1 MGLKYVLNSMKRRKL
16 RTAVVALALVVGVAL
31 VGALLNLVDTQ
42 RQFSV
47 QTVGVQTGGYD
58 LSIRRTDLALS
69 RFFDPTPVERAV
81 RAVYDRVTDV
91 HPRIHGTVEA
101 RKADSVQGERV
112 EIIALDAPR
121 DTLLPVTATSGSYPP
136 QTGQVFL
143 TQPAADALRVQ
154 VGDEVVLSYVR
165 PAPREP
171 GQPAAQGVSTARAE
185 GRFVVSGIG
194 VVGGVGD
201 ALLSL
206 GAGLPSTALL
216 RLDDAQT
223 WLGEPGQVERLLV
236 VWQAD
241 TAAGSDAQAA
251 VSRAR
256 DIGLRVRDT
265 LQAELGAEY
274 LVELQ
279 KYQQLDRTAQAFVFQ
294 QSFITLYGLLS
305 MGIVGLMVNA
315 LMNTTVTEQKYDLA
329 ILRVLGAP
337 RWRLFEAVVIEVIV
351 LGAVGLTF
359 GLLLG
364 RVIND
369 FVITPLL
376 LSQLN
381 LPTNVR
387 AAWSLESV
395 LTPTLITI
403 LVLAIATISPAR
415 KAAATKVMV
424 VLNPAAADQ
433 PTLEDLARLRE
444 RRANYGLLAA
454 GLILLAFCSV
464 ILFLFPV
471 LFSFGDAGAIATTFF
486 TTFLLM
492 VVGMSLVFY
501 FITTPLERLLVSLYN
516 AVNPRAGYFAG
527 RYALRGKGRNALISL
542 MVVASA
548 VLPTLLATQLALTDA
563 NIETDLRFSRGA
575 EAYARAAIASP
586 GGIFRT
592 TRRTSDRLNE
602 ENLIELRQQ
611 PGIVQA
617 VGIAD
622 DFRTEVS
629 DRVQL
634 RSARV
639 QVIGVRGDLN
649 DVLFG
654 EFMQWAQGDASALRR
669 INEDPNAVIISLG
682 LSEALDLR
690 LGDTLRVTGAGLDH
704 ERLMTI
710 IAVGQRLPGFSSQI
724 TRNVNDAR
732 GGSTGILMNLD
743 AYREL
748 RHDPASGP
756 LDEGEPLF
764 SRVLMRIESGM
775 DQVALGRALRES
787 LGGDKGISVELT
799 SELVQSIRDQLAQ
812 GRIFTVL
819 LTGLSMV
826 TAVFGVLAVMY
837 TAVMS
842 RRVEIGMLKAIG
854 APGRSLRAIFIGEAI
869 VITLAAGLAGI
880 LAGTILGYAF
890 EVSQRFAQESPLLP
904 AFDFSTALV
913 IVVMVSLAAIFSAAL
928 ATQPVIRQKAV
939 VILRER

>member
-1 MGLKYVLNSMKRRKL
+1 MGLKYVLNAMKRRKL
-16 RTAVVALALVVGVAL
+16 RTLVVALALVIGVAL

-42 RQFSV
+42 RQFAV
-47 QTVGVQTGGYD
+47 QSVGVQTGGYD
-58 LSIRRTDLALS
+58 LSIRRSDLAPS
-69 RFFDPTPVERAV
+69 PFFEPASVERIA
-81 RAVYDRVTDV
+81 RAAYERITDV
-91 HPRIHGTVEA
+91 YPRIQGSAEV
-101 RKADSVQGERV
+101 RKAGGAQGENAQ
-112 EIIALDAPR
+112 ILALDVQR
-121 DTLLPVTATSGSYPP
+121 DTLSPVTAIFGGYPP
-136 QTGQVFL
+136 QPGQVFL
-143 TQPAADALRVQ
+143 TSPVADALGAQ
-154 VGDEVVLSYVR
+154 VGDEVVLSYVQ
-165 PAPREP
+165 PVPREP
-171 GQPAAQGVSTARAE
+171 GKAASQGVSTARVE
-185 GRFVVSGIG
+185 GRFIVSGIG
-194 VVGGVGD
+194 VIGGLGGGLLGIGAAIPNS
-201 ALLSL
+201 ALM
-206 GAGLPSTALL
+206 
-216 RLDDAQT
+216 RLEDAQA
-223 WLGEPGQVERLLV
+223 WLGIPGQVERALV
-236 VWQAD
+236 VWQTD
-241 TAAGSDAQAA
+241 TAAGSDAQLA

-256 DIGLRVRDT
+256 DAGLRVRDAI
-265 LQAELGAEY
+265 QSQLGSDFI
-274 LVELQ
+274 VELQ

-351 LGAVGLTF
+351 LGVIGLVF
-359 GLLLG
+359 GLLVG
-364 RVIND
+364 RLISD
-369 FVITPLL
+369 LIITPLL

-381 LPTNVR
+381 LPPTVR

-403 LVLAIATISPAR
+403 LVLAVATISPAR
-415 KAAATKVMV
+415 RAASTKVMI

-433 PTLEDLARLRE
+433 PTLEDLAKLRE
-444 RRANYGLLAA
+444 RRANYGLLVT

-471 LFSFGDAGAIATTFF
+471 LFSFGDASAIATTFF

-501 FITTPLERLLVSLYN
+501 FITTPLERLLVAIYN

-563 NIETDLRFSRGA
+563 NLETDLRFSRGA
-575 EAYARAAIASP
+575 EAYARAAIATP

-592 TRRTSDRLNE
+592 TRRTSDRLDKA
-602 ENLIELRQQ
+602 NLADLRQQ
-611 PGIVQA
+611 PGIVAA

-622 DFRTEVS
+622 DFRAEAS
-629 DRVQL
+629 DRAQL
-634 RSARV
+634 RSANV
-639 QVIGVRGDLN
+639 QLIGVAGDLN
-649 DVLFG
+649 DVLFR
-654 EFMQWAQGDASALRR
+654 EFMQWAQGNASALRR
-669 INEDPNAVIISLG
+669 IDEDPNVVIISLG

-690 LGDTLRVTGAGLDH
+690 IGDTLRVKGAGLDH
-704 ERLMTI
+704 ERLLTI

-732 GGSTGILMNLD
+732 GGSTGILMNLET
-743 AYREL
+743 YREL

-756 LDEGEPLF
+756 LDLDEPLF
-764 SRVLMRIESGM
+764 GRVLIRIEPGV
-775 DQVALGRALRES
+775 DQAALGRALRES
-787 LGGDKGISVELT
+787 LVGEKGISVELT
-799 SELVQSIRDQLAQ
+799 SELIASIRDQLAQ
-812 GRIFTVL
+812 GRIFTVV

-854 APGRSLRAIFIGEAI
+854 APGRSLRGIFIGEAI
-869 VITLAAGLAGI
+869 IITLAAALAGI
-880 LAGTILGYAF
+880 IAGAILGYAF
-890 EVSQRFAQESPLLP
+890 EISQRFAQESPMLP
-904 AFDFSTALV
+904 AFDFSTATV
-913 IVVMVSLAAIFSAAL
+913 IVLMVSLAAIFSAAL
-928 ATQPVIRQKAV
+928 ATQPVLHQKAV
-939 VILRER
+939 KILRER

>member
-16 RTAVVALALVVGVAL
+16 RTLVVALALVIGVAL

-47 QTVGVQTGGYD
+47 QTIGAQTGGYD
-58 LSIRRTDLALS
+58 LSIRRTDLATS
-69 RFFDPTPVERAV
+69 PFFDPLPVEQLARKAYG
-81 RAVYDRVTDV
+81 RITDLY
-91 HPRIHGTVEA
+91 PRIQGSAEA
-101 RKADSVQGERV
+101 RKADAIQSDSLQV
-112 EIIALDAPR
+112 IALDTLR
-121 DTLLPVTATSGSYPP
+121 DNLSPVTILSGIYPP
-136 QTGQVFL
+136 QPGQVFL
-143 TQPAADALRVQ
+143 TTPAADALGVQ
-154 VGDEVVLSYVR
+154 VGDEVILSYVQ
-165 PAPREP
+165 PTPREP
-171 GQPAAQGVSTARAE
+171 GKAASQGISTARTE
-185 GRFVVSGIG
+185 GRFIVSGIG
-194 VVGGVGD
+194 TFGGMAQGLLD
-201 ALLSL
+201 FGASTSSALM
-206 GAGLPSTALL
+206 
-216 RLDDAQT
+216 RLEDAQV
-223 WLGEPGQVERLLV
+223 WLGIPGQVERLLV

-241 TAAGSDAQAA
+241 TTAGSDAQLA

-265 LQAELGAEY
+265 IQNDLGSDFI
-274 LVELQ
+274 VELQ

-305 MGIVGLMVNA
+305 MSIVGLMVNA

-337 RWRLFEAVVIEVIV
+337 RWRLFEAVIIEVIV
-351 LGAVGLTF
+351 LGVIGLIF
-359 GLLLG
+359 GLMLG

-369 FVITPLL
+369 FIVTPVL

-381 LPTNVR
+381 LPANVR

-403 LVLAIATISPAR
+403 LVLAAATISPAR
-415 KAAATKVMV
+415 RAAGTKVMI

-433 PTLEDLARLRE
+433 PTLEDLAKLRE
-444 RRANYGLLAA
+444 RRANYGLLVT

-501 FITTPLERLLVSLYN
+501 FITAPLERLLVAIYN
-516 AVNPRAGYFAG
+516 AVSPKAGYFAG

-563 NIETDLRFSRGA
+563 NLETDLRFSRGA
-575 EAYARAAIASP
+575 EAYARAAISIS

-592 TRRTSDRLNE
+592 TRRTSDRLSE
-602 ENLIELRQQ
+602 ENLAELRRQ

-622 DFRTEVS
+622 DFRTEAS

-634 RSARV
+634 RSAGV

-649 DVLFG
+649 EVLFR

-669 INEDPNAVIISLG
+669 IDEDPSAVIISLG

-690 LGDTLRVTGAGLDH
+690 TGDTLRIKGAGLDH
-704 ERLMTI
+704 ERLLTI
-710 IAVGQRLPGFSSQI
+710 VAVGQRLPGFSSQI

-732 GGSTGILMNLD
+732 SGSTGILMNLD
-743 AYREL
+743 TYREL
-748 RHDPASGP
+748 RHDPASGL
-756 LDEGEPLF
+756 LDRDAPLF
-764 SRVLMRIESGM
+764 SRVLMRIEPGL
-775 DQVALGRALRES
+775 DRVTLGRTLRES
-787 LGGDKGISVELT
+787 LGGEKGISVELT
-799 SELVQSIRDQLAQ
+799 DELIESIRSQLMQ
-812 GRIFTVL
+812 GRIFTVV

-837 TAVMS
+837 TAVMG

-854 APGRSLRAIFIGEAI
+854 ASGGSLRGIFIGEAI
-869 VITLAAGLAGI
+869 VITLAAALAGI
-880 LAGTILGYAF
+880 IAGTILGYAF

-928 ATQPVIRQKAV
+928 ATQPVIRQKAIK
-939 VILRER
+939 ILRER